1 MSKFK
6 KIKKLLNKPLPP
18 CIKEKV
24 MKVIKEMKNHDNN
37 NDSIQ
42 LKED

>member
-6 KIKKLLNKPLPP
+6 KTKNFLNKPLPP

-24 MKVIKEMKNHDNN
+24 MKVIKEINTRKKNDGKTP
-37 NDSIQ
+37 I
-42 LKED
+42 KGA